1 LEKPVFGAG
10 KAGNFFSA
18 RNYSNRLDLLYQY
31 KKRRTL
37 ENGENK
43 MNKIL
48 RLFCLLIVLS
58 LLAALIAACSEAP
71 QSGGSGEVKGT
82 IAISGAWALY
92 PMMTRWAEEFQKQYP
107 DVQFDIS
114 AGGAGKGMA
123 DALGGVVEIGMVSRA
138 VSPEEEAKG
147 AFWVAVTKDAVFP
160 MVSEKNPVLQDLLK
174 QGVKQATLEGIYITG
189 EVTSWGQVVGRPEVT
204 DPINVYTRSDAA
216 GAPETWAKYLGKKQE
231 DLLGIGIFGDPGL
244 LEAVIKDPFGLGYNN
259 LGYAF
264 DTESGKPVA
273 GAVPMPIDY
282 NENGIADP
290 EEILETKTEAVEVV
304 AQGKYPSPPAR
315 DLNVVTN
322 GKPTGLVLTFI
333 QWILTEGQQY
343 VGEAGY
349 VQLPQAQLD
358 ASLEKT
364 K

>member
-1 LEKPVFGAG
+1 M
-10 KAGNFFSA
+10 
-18 RNYSNRLDLLYQY
+18 
-31 KKRRTL
+31 KRIQCF
-37 ENGENK
+37 
-43 MNKIL
+43 KI
-48 RLFCLLIVLS
+48 
-58 LLAALIAACSEAP
+58 
-71 QSGGSGEVKGT
+71 
-82 IAISGAWALY
+82 Y
-92 PMMTRWAEEFQKQYP
+92 
-107 DVQFDIS
+107 
-114 AGGAGKGMA
+114 
-123 DALGGVVEIGMVSRA
+123 
-138 VSPEEEAKG
+138 
-147 AFWVAVTKDAVFP
+147 
-160 MVSEKNPVLQDLLK
+160 LK

-231 DLLGIGIFGDPGL
+231 DLLGVGIFGDPGL

-333 QWILTEGQQY
+333 QWIITEGQQY